1 MFGKKKQTPETP
13 VQSGQVKAGSQS
25 ADMNKLAAQQLDP
38 ALVAKVP
45 PKPNGEVPVKASV
58 VSEGTLVKGFIEAK
72 GPLHFLGHIEGEV
85 KAPQVSLGASAKL
98 KGRIH
103 CEQLSLHGRI
113 DGEIHCRELVVGRTA
128 HIQGSVHC
136 ESIALETGATLNG
149 DIQVK

>member
-1 MFGKKKQTPETP
+1 MFGKKKQTSETP
-13 VQSGQVKAGSQS
+13 LQPGQAQVGSQS
-25 ADMNKLAAQQLDP
+25 ADMTKPATPPSDP

-45 PKPNGEVPVKASV
+45 PKANGEVPVKASV

-85 KAPQVSLGASAKL
+85 KAPQVSLGASAQL
-98 KGRIH
+98 KGIIR

-136 ESIALETGATLNG
+136 ESISLETGATLNG